1 MPAADPASNKGGDY
15 LGGRYY
21 PGKVCGSRR
30 HRMPGIYSLRI
41 MMMYVLQFDA
51 IATTPSG
58 VSTMDRRLVAYRT
71 RQFLT
76 GISKGHR
83 RLEGD
88 RVTVNKFPGS
98 QLPVL
103 ISCTASPGAGS
114 SSVPRLPRSSP
125 TTTTTAADLL
135 LLPLLLEIWLL

>member
-58 VSTMDRRLVAYRT
+58 VSTMDRRLVAYWT
-71 RQFLT
+71 RQILT

-83 RLEGD
+83 RLEGE
-88 RVTVNKFPGS
+88 RMTVDIFPAS
-98 QLPVL
+98 QLPVYHH
-103 ISCTASPGAGS
+103 TNS
-114 SSVPRLPRSSP
+114 SHSLPLCRVLQRA
-125 TTTTTAADLL
+125 TAATILTNHHHHGR
-135 LLPLLLEIWLL
+135 